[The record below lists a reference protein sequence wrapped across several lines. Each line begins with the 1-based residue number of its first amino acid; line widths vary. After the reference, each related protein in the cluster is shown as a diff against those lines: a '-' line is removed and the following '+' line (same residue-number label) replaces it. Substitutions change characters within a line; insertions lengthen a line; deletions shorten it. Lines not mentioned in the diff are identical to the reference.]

1 LRYSRKIYGPTKI
14 LIMQK
19 NYLYD
24 AKQTIDLE
32 IKALKKL
39 KKTINNSFVK
49 AVKAIV
55 ACKSKVILCGVGKS
69 GIIAS
74 KISATLSSVG
84 TPSFSLNA
92 NDCSHGDMGAIT
104 KEDVLILISNSG
116 KSAELNNIIKYA
128 NRNNVLLI
136 SITSNKHSI
145 LYKSSNIKI
154 LIPQVEEAGLS
165 IVPTSSTAIQ
175 LCLGDALAVATMNKK
190 KINQKDFKKYHP
202 SGNLGFKLKTVE
214 DVMLKSNKIPFI
226 SEDANMEKALE
237 QMTKKKLGTLIAINK
252 KKITTGIITDGQI
265 RRKTNQAGILLNK
278 KVKDI
283 MTKKPISISKD
294 SLTVKALALMNS
306 KKITSLL
313 VHNNKFKNKTIGILH
328 IHNIIENSVN

>member
-1 LRYSRKIYGPTKI
+1 LHYSRKIYGPTKI

-49 AVKAIV
+49 AVKAVV

-154 LIPQVEEAGLS
+154 LIPQVEEAGLG
-165 IVPTSSTAIQ
+165 IVPTSSTAI
-175 LCLGDALAVATMNKK
+175 
-190 KINQKDFKKYHP
+190 
-202 SGNLGFKLKTVE
+202 
-214 DVMLKSNKIPFI
+214 
-226 SEDANMEKALE
+226 
-237 QMTKKKLGTLIAINK
+237 
-252 KKITTGIITDGQI
+252 
-265 RRKTNQAGILLNK
+265 
-278 KVKDI
+278 
-283 MTKKPISISKD
+283 
-294 SLTVKALALMNS
+294 
-306 KKITSLL
+306 
-313 VHNNKFKNKTIGILH
+313 
-328 IHNIIENSVN
+328 